1 MKIRDHRERLLKR
14 LRNHEYAV
22 GYLSNVI
29 ENESQD
35 AFLIALRDVIDA
47 REENISH
54 LAEEANI
61 TRQTL
66 YHALSENGNPRFSTI
81 NQVLQS
87 IGLKLS
93 VTKVSEAH

>member
-14 LRNHEYAV
+14 LKNHEYAV

-29 ENESQD
+29 ENESPD

-54 LAEEANI
+54 LAEESNVA
-61 TRQTL
+61 RQTL

-81 NQVLQS
+81 NQVLHTM
-87 IGLKLS
+87 GLKLS
-93 VTKVSEAH
+93 VTEVGQTN

>member
-1 MKIRDHRERLLKR
+1 MKTRDHRESLLKR
-14 LRNHEYAV
+14 LKNHEYAV

-29 ENESQD
+29 ENESPD

-54 LAEEANI
+54 LAEEADV

-66 YHALSENGNPRFSTI
+66 YNALSKNGNPRFSTI
-81 NQVLQS
+81 NQVLHTM
-87 IGLKLS
+87 GLKLS
-93 VTKVSEAH
+93 LTEACKPN

>member
-54 LAEEANI
+54 LAEDANI